1 MARFERSGQTGD
13 IARMGDGHPNRLQVR
28 DMRQQVLQA
37 CAALRIRVD
46 FRQRRARSFNALG
59 GRHDLY
65 LAWKTATPS
74 WLVQVQSSV
83 T

>member
-1 MARFERSGQTGD
+1 
-13 IARMGDGHPNRLQVR
+13 MGDGYPNRLQVR

-46 FRQRRARSFNALG
+46 FRQRRARSSMRSVGATTSTWP
-59 GRHDLY
+59 
-65 LAWKTATPS
+65 WKIATPS